1 MTDEKLDQ
9 FLKQAL
15 SPEIE
20 DSEIQIQRKVVNNKM
35 KTKKKIITGALVACA
50 ALTFVV
56 TGGYFSYLSKS
67 GDDKT
72 SNVTKAPT
80 ALTGNVFA
88 ITSNAAV
95 LPEGFSSGD
104 VINLSTSI
112 SGYGSSDYLDGRF
125 AISGNNIQKVK
136 VETDKCNLYTVVPI
150 YEGDPEYKKAQ
161 NIETFL
167 DGEWYEMIS
176 DVPEDKRSDDIES
189 MSHHYE
195 HLLIR
200 GTSYEGT
207 YNDKMSFGMSVP
219 EELWSTNDD
228 LQAGFHEDV
237 DQVDGA
243 TITIEVTFVD
253 GSIETHHYKLKT
265 GKIFIPVDENGYN
278 QYDNLTRFATDKEAK
293 KGNIYGYLMEKID

>member
-9 FLKQAL
+9 ILKKAL

-104 VINLSTSI
+104 VINLSTAI
-112 SGYGSSDYLDGRF
+112 SSYGSSDYLDGRF
-125 AISGNNIQKVK
+125 AISGNNIEKVR

-161 NIETFL
+161 NMKL
-167 DGEWYEMIS
+167 SLMG
-176 DVPEDKRSDDIES
+176 
-189 MSHHYE
+189 
-195 HLLIR
+195 
-200 GTSYEGT
+200 
-207 YNDKMSFGMSVP
+207 NGM
-219 EELWSTNDD
+219 
-228 LQAGFHEDV
+228 
-237 DQVDGA
+237 
-243 TITIEVTFVD
+243 
-253 GSIETHHYKLKT
+253 K
-265 GKIFIPVDENGYN
+265 
-278 QYDNLTRFATDKEAK
+278 
-293 KGNIYGYLMEKID
+293 